1 MRARTQYAAR
11 SLTGHSCNEGRTR
24 RLCHIPQ
31 QNGPQEIERKALK
44 IMLCSG
50 AAARRG
56 SISQWSR
63 GPSTLS
69 RRCARTLHVCPKNQ
83 DPRNYKIS
91 TGAALTVPKHQL
103 RRGRTAA
110 LLRSTFPEASAWD
123 WGLYREAKF
132 LLILRHPP
140 LQREPEKGSSMDV
153 EGKMSERATKRLLA
167 LTTARCPAFR

>member
-69 RRCARTLHVCPKNQ
+69 RRCARTLHVCPKNE
-83 DPRNYKIS
+83 DPTRFRQ
-91 TGAALTVPKHQL
+91 AL
-103 RRGRTAA
+103 RAG
-110 LLRSTFPEASAWD
+110 E
-123 WGLYREAKF
+123 
-132 LLILRHPP
+132 ILREILSSRIRTKSGGACSIGTRKGVSGSGSPRDRNGVENGGRKDATFLRPP
-140 LQREPEKGSSMDV
+140 W
-153 EGKMSERATKRLLA
+153 
-167 LTTARCPAFR
+167 

>member
-1 MRARTQYAAR
+1 MVATSASLSRIRGPTRLQGPAERRASPSARCTGKFSWKYFLKRRERRWALAKSKLRGHFAKPPCCASRCQTPLLETAGVRARTQYAAR

-83 DPRNYKIS
+83 DPTR
-91 TGAALTVPKHQL
+91 
-103 RRGRTAA
+103 
-110 LLRSTFPEASAWD
+110 FP
-123 WGLYREAKF
+123 
-132 LLILRHPP
+132 
-140 LQREPEKGSSMDV
+140 
-153 EGKMSERATKRLLA
+153 
-167 LTTARCPAFR
+167 

>member
-69 RRCARTLHVCPKNQ
+69 RRCARTLHVCPKNE
-83 DPRNYKIS
+83 DPTRFLAVATGSWDLGQISSTMRVDAVIS
-91 TGAALTVPKHQL
+91 TLSISVDVQGSIGHGCYSLHVGGH
-103 RRGRTAA
+103 
-110 LLRSTFPEASAWD
+110 RSPPCC
-123 WGLYREAKF
+123 AKNF
-132 LLILRHPP
+132 CR
-140 LQREPEKGSSMDV
+140 
-153 EGKMSERATKRLLA
+153 KR
-167 LTTARCPAFR
+167 

>member
-83 DPRNYKIS
+83 DP
-91 TGAALTVPKHQL
+91 TGGYTQNGTFSEFCILSRHLDRFCSSKRP
-103 RRGRTAA
+103 RGPRGPPELPNDKKTAA
-110 LLRSTFPEASAWD
+110 P
-123 WGLYREAKF
+123 
-132 LLILRHPP
+132 
-140 LQREPEKGSSMDV
+140 
-153 EGKMSERATKRLLA
+153 RLLDR
-167 LTTARCPAFR
+167 LLFRYPPPQIRLKWDVLSVTFNGKFQR